1 LKRYGEIK
9 VQVLSDGVLAGG
21 KRLRSES

>member
-9 VQVLSDGVLAGG
+9 ALVLSDGVLAGG